1 MIYDF
6 QITFLIVPGL
16 TKRISIIGDNVLRK
30 INSVMFIGKKLL
42 QFDINPVCLKVK
54 NNYVLKL

>member
-6 QITFLIVPGL
+6 QITFFIVPGL
-16 TKRISIIGDNVLRK
+16 TKRISIIGTNVLRK
-30 INSVMFIGKKLL
+30 INSVMFLGKKLL

-54 NNYVLKL
+54 K